1 MSVTPKPP
9 IRKFYWS
16 AVINGIV
23 PVAVYWSLR
32 PHVASDTVALGCAA
46 GIPICWG
53 VVQMIGRRQLEPLN
67 IVAIVGFLVVL
78 IVSIAAG
85 DNPLPLKLYGAVV
98 AAALGIGCWISIV
111 IRKPLVLAILRMLSQ
126 YEPTFATWFERVS
139 QEPGSIR
146 HLNVVTAIVGTTLLV
161 DAVAHGAVAILLPT
175 GSYLIVVRIVNW
187 IIRGV
192 GAIALIWY
200 VKQWRAER
208 AESRSVE

>member
-23 PVAVYWSLR
+23 PVAVYWLLR

-53 VVQMIGRRQLEPLN
+53 VIQMVGSRQLEALN
-67 IVAIVGFLVVL
+67 VAAIAGFLIALL
-78 IVSIAAG
+78 ISIAAG
-85 DNPLPLKLYGAVV
+85 DNPLPLKLYGSVV
-98 AAALGIGCWISIV
+98 AAALGIACLISIV
-111 IRKPLVLAILRMLSQ
+111 VRKPLVLAILRMPAR
-126 YEPTFATWFERVS
+126 YEPTLATWLEKVS
-139 QEPGSIR
+139 QEPAGLR
-146 HLNVVTAIVGTTLLV
+146 HLNVVTAIIGTTLLV
-161 DAVAHGAVAILLPT
+161 DAAAHATVAILLPT

-187 IIRGV
+187 VIRGA

-200 VKQWRAER
+200 VRQWRAER
-208 AESRSVE
+208 PGSRSVE